1 MAIGISGMRGTGGNG
16 LTFVLVNIL
25 LIDLRDEIFERI
37 EKLEVLIDEVDRRL
51 YAVLSIPM
59 AVASVNICP
68 LSDVLCSTAGA
79 TPITNFSEQFASWMT
94 NVRASDIYE
103 AESS

>member
-1 MAIGISGMRGTGGNG
+1 MAIGMSGMSGTGGNG

-37 EKLEVLIDEVDRRL
+37 DKLEVFIDEVDRRL

-59 AVASVNICP
+59 ALVSVNICP
-68 LSDVLCSTAGA
+68 LNDVLCSTAGA
-79 TPITNFSEQFASWMT
+79 TPMTNFSE
-94 NVRASDIYE
+94 
-103 AESS
+103 